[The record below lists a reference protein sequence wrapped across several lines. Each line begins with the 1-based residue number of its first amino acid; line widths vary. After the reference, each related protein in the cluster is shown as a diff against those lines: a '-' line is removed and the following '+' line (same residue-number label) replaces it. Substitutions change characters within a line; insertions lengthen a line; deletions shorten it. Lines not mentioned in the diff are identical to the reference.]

1 MLSAAVCAQ
10 TASTAP
16 EPPKPEGP
24 KVEEKESAK
33 VEFVCPMDPD
43 VRSLGPAKCPRCGM
57 KLLAGLPQF
66 EEYRV
71 EVKTQPASP
80 KPGQPVELIFR
91 VLHPKTGKLVKNF
104 DVVHDKLFHLFLLR
118 SDLSE
123 FAHEHPELQPDGTF
137 RMTWTFASGGLYRIL
152 TDFYPAGATPQL
164 IASSLLLPGAIEN
177 PKLSPTTDEQVGENL
192 RVKLRTEP
200 AKPVA
205 GFKTMMFFELDTAD
219 GLQPYLGAWG
229 HMLAASS
236 DTVDL
241 IHAHPAFDQVGKTI
255 QFNVIFPR
263 AGMHRIWVQFQRS
276 GKVNTVAFNV
286 PVDELR

>member
-1 MLSAAVCAQ
+1 MLSAALCAQ
-10 TASTAP
+10 APIATAP
-16 EPPKPEGP
+16 ETP

-43 VRSLGPAKCPRCGM
+43 VRSLGPSKCPRCGM
-57 KLLAGLPQF
+57 KLLAGLPHF

-71 EVKTQPASP
+71 EVRTQPASP
-80 KPGQPVELIFR
+80 MPGQPVELIFR
-91 VLHPKTGKLVKNF
+91 VLHPKTGKLVKDF
-104 DVVHDKLFHLFLLR
+104 DVVHERLFHLFLLR
-118 SDLSE
+118 SDLSD

-137 RMTWTFASGGLYRIL
+137 RMRWTFASGGLYRIL

-164 IASSLLLPGAIEN
+164 VSSSLLLPGPIDD
-177 PKLSPTTDEQVGENL
+177 PKLTPTLEEQVGENL

-200 AKPVA
+200 AKPIA
-205 GFKTMMFFELDTAD
+205 GLKTMMFFDLDTAE

-229 HMLAASS
+229 HMLAASA

-241 IHAHPAFDQVGKTI
+241 IHQHPAFDQVGKTI

-263 AGMHRIWVQFQRS
+263 PGMHRVWVQFQRS

-286 PVDELR
+286 KVDELR